1 MDGFTK
7 CKVCGVEFAL
17 IAINHYVARD
27 LGKTGGLV
35 ASLGGSTEGMV
46 YDAFDCPHC
55 GCQNII
61 QERKRVFLLSSHVYD
76 FEETDD
82 DAETEDDAVE
92 APFSEV

>member
-27 LGKTGGLV
+27 FGKTGGLI
-35 ASLGGSTEGMV
+35 ASLNGSTEGML

-55 GCQNII
+55 GCQNIM
-61 QERKRVFLLSSHVYD
+61 QERKRTLIRNCDMV
-76 FEETDD
+76 E
-82 DAETEDDAVE
+82 DAEECEDEAE

>member
-7 CKVCGVEFAL
+7 CKICGVEFAL

-27 LGKTGGLV
+27 FGKTGGLV
-35 ASLGGSTEGMV
+35 ASLGGETEGML

-61 QERKRVFLLSSHVYD
+61 QERKRIFLQSSDVV
-76 FEETDD
+76 E
-82 DAETEDDAVE
+82 DAEVDEDEAE
-92 APFSEV
+92 APFSVD

>member
-27 LGKTGGLV
+27 PGKTGL
-35 ASLGGSTEGMV
+35 AAALGVTPEGAL

-55 GCQNII
+55 GCQNIM
-61 QERKRVFLLSSHVYD
+61 QERKRTLIRNCDMV
-76 FEETDD
+76 E
-82 DAETEDDAVE
+82 DAEECEDEAE

>member
-27 LGKTGGLV
+27 SGKTGGLV
-35 ASLGGSTEGMV
+35 ASLSGETEGMV

-55 GCQNII
+55 GCQNIM
-61 QERKRVFLLSSHVYD
+61 QERKRTLIRNCDMV
-76 FEETDD
+76 E
-82 DAETEDDAVE
+82 DAEECEDEAE